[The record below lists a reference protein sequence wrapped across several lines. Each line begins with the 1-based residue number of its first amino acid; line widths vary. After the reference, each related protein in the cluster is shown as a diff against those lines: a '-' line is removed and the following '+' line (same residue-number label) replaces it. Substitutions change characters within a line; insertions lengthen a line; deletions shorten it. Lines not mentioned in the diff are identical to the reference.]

1 MKNVMRALA
10 LSVIVTAS
18 AASLAQNGNSEWQS
32 VVEPPGEGAPP
43 LTMALVSN
51 QNGDSIRIYKDEN
64 DIVRGI
70 FALGDESAQFEPGS
84 CPTVRID
91 QLPPHALIH
100 LGGPCELANSRKVR
114 FTLGVINGD
123 QVQSTILWQLIN
135 GGGFRV
141 WYQVK
146 DRGYREAKFSL
157 RRSMNALVGTLG
169 TEIDVV
175 P

>member
-1 MKNVMRALA
+1 MRNVTWILA
-10 LSVIVTAS
+10 LSFAVTAS

-32 VVEPPGEGAPP
+32 VVEPPADGAPP

-51 QNGDSIRIYKDEN
+51 LKGDSLRIYRDEN

-70 FALGDESAQFEPGS
+70 FALGDESVEFEQGS
-84 CPTVRID
+84 CPTVRVD
-91 QLPPHALIH
+91 QLPPHALVH
-100 LGGPCELANSRKVR
+100 LGGPCELENPHHVL
-114 FTLGVINGD
+114 FTLGVINEG

-141 WYQVK
+141 WYQLK

-169 TEIDVV
+169 AQIDVV